1 MSEPAAAESG
11 RVRLGVASVALGA
24 VGFGLL
30 PVFLEYLRADGVD
43 SGSSLVARFVGSAIP
58 LALWVFIRRPAW
70 RGVGLALVAGVGI
83 GGGTIFLFEGY
94 ARLPASIAIL
104 VFYTYPV
111 FTLALARA
119 VFGTPIERRMLA
131 AIAMVVL
138 AAGLILSP
146 GSIEPGL
153 LPVVLATF
161 GAPLGYGV
169 YLACLG
175 RIPAAVD
182 PALRALVLTMSAG
195 VVAGLYALAVEG
207 GTHMAGQRHGV
218 GVAGL
223 HDVRDRRRRDR
234 ADRDRRGARRQR
246 ARGGGGFQRTRHGA
260 DRRLV
265 GVRRSRPRPGGRR
278 RGAHVR
284 GHRGE
289 PASRGARAARKL
301 SRTVLKTPSNMAG
314 VRRPVFVLSR
324 EQ

>member
-43 SGSSLVARFVGSAIP
+43 SGSSLVARFVGAAIP

-207 GTHMAGQRHGV
+207 GLTWPVSAMGWASLGYMTFV
-218 GVAGL
+218 TGVAGIVL
-223 HDVRDRRRRDR
+223 I
-234 ADRDRRGARRQR
+234 AIGA
-246 ARGGGGFQRTRHGA
+246 ALAGSG
-260 DRRLV
+260 
-265 GVRRSRPRPGGRR
+265 
-278 RGAHVR
+278 
-284 GHRGE
+284 
-289 PASRGARAARKL
+289 RAAVAGSSEL
-301 SRTVLKTPSNMAG
+301 VTVLIVGWWVFGEAVRVQAVAGAALMFAAIAVSLPPGAPGPRGSSPGPS
-314 VRRPVFVLSR
+314 
-324 EQ
+324 